1 MAPANPG
8 LKHLSNA
15 LATPDQLSNSSSA
28 IDGVPSDLET
38 SIRCAGAQLTQA
50 AGVLLHL
57 SQDIIAQAIVIFTR
71 FWLGPDGG
79 SLRIYSAKVCI
90 TEPLNCVFHSH
101 LDLSIQD
108 VSAAALYLTA
118 KLSFQPTSPRSVLNV
133 YTLLLSQDASPLW
146 FVNAQGSPVQPPA
159 RESYILTE
167 GGYQSARLVL
177 LRIESVIL
185 RTLGFDTHVALPH
198 TIALTYLQT
207 LGVSKPEVARRVI
220 EHLNTALLS
229 PQLLYVTHQP
239 NALAVAAIYLAARE
253 EGVKLVDGEWWEVF
267 DVDREELGF
276 LVVGMRS
283 MEGFMRSERERWTD
297 KLIPMVVD
305 EVEAEIERRRMME
318 EGE

>member
-1 MAPANPG
+1 MAPTTPG

-15 LATPDQLSNSSSA
+15 LATPEQLSNSSSS
-28 IDGVPSDLET
+28 IDGVPTDLEA

-50 AGVLLHL
+50 AGILLHL

-71 FWLGPDGG
+71 FWLGAEGG
-79 SLRIYSAKVCI
+79 SLRLYAAK
-90 TEPLNCVFHSH
+90 
-101 LDLSIQD
+101 D
-108 VSAAALYLTA
+108 VSAAALYLAA

-133 YTLLLSQDASPLW
+133 YTLLLSLKASPLW
-146 FVNAQGSPVQPPA
+146 FVNPNGAPAQPP
-159 RESYILTE
+159 SPDVYILSE
-167 GGYQSARLVL
+167 GGYQADRLVL
-177 LRIESVIL
+177 LRIESIIL

-207 LGVSKPEVARRVI
+207 LGVAKPAVSRRVI
-220 EHLNTALLS
+220 EHLNAALLS

-253 EGVKLVDGEWWEVF
+253 EGIKLVDGEWWEVF

-283 MEGFMRSERERWTD
+283 TEGFMRRETEVW
-297 KLIPMVVD
+297 KAKVIPMT
-305 EVEAEIERRRMME
+305 VEDLDSELERRRMMD

>member
-1 MAPANPG
+1 MAAG

-15 LATPDQLSNSSSA
+15 LATPDQLSNSSSS
-28 IDGVPSDLET
+28 IDNVPSDLET

-57 SQDIIAQAIVIFTR
+57 SQDIIAQAVVIFTR
-71 FWLGPDGG
+71 FWLGADGG
-79 SLRIYSAKVCI
+79 SLRIYSVK
-90 TEPLNCVFHSH
+90 
-101 LDLSIQD
+101 D

-133 YTLLLSQDASPLW
+133 YTFLLSQNASPLW
-146 FVNAQGSPVQPPA
+146 FVRQSGAPETPPSP
-159 RESYILTE
+159 ETYILSE

-177 LRIESVIL
+177 LRTETIIL

-207 LGVSKPEVARRVI
+207 LARCGSTG
-220 EHLNTALLS
+220 HSTPQCGTALTPASLCHS
-229 PQLLYVTHQP
+229 PTKCPRRGCHLPRVT
-239 NALAVAAIYLAARE
+239 RG
-253 EGVKLVDGEWWEVF
+253 GVKLVDGEWWEVF

-276 LVVGMRS
+276 LVVGMKS
-283 MEGFMRSERERWTD
+283 TEGFMRAEVNQW
-297 KLIPMVVD
+297 KNKAIPMAVD
-305 EVEAEIERRRMME
+305 EVDAEIERRRMME

>member
-1 MAPANPG
+1 M
-8 LKHLSNA
+8 
-15 LATPDQLSNSSSA
+15 
-28 IDGVPSDLET
+28 
-38 SIRCAGAQLTQA
+38 
-50 AGVLLHL
+50 
-57 SQDIIAQAIVIFTR
+57 
-71 FWLGPDGG
+71 
-79 SLRIYSAKVCI
+79 
-90 TEPLNCVFHSH
+90 
-101 LDLSIQD
+101 
-108 VSAAALYLTA
+108 SAAALYLTA

-133 YTLLLSQDASPLW
+133 YTLLLSPDASPLW
-146 FVNAQGSPVQPPA
+146 FVNPRGAPKEPPSPDTYVL
-159 RESYILTE
+159 SE

-207 LGVSKPEVARRVI
+207 LGATRPAVARRVV
-220 EHLNTALLS
+220 EHLNGALLS

-276 LVVGMRS
+276 LVVGVKS
-283 MEGFMRSERERWTD
+283 TEGFMRAEAERWKNKT
-297 KLIPMVVD
+297 IPMVVD
-305 EVEAEIERRRMME
+305 EVEVELERRRMME